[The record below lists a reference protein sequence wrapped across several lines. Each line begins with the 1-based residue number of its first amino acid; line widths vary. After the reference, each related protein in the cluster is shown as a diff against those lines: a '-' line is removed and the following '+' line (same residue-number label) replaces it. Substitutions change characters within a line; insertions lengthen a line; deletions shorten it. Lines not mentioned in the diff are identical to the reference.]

1 MKFGPES
8 LYWSRLNRKIV
19 EEKCWEIRK
28 DEDYTDYF
36 LNKYRDESFKSEFEK
51 ALFENDPLT
60 EDQKT
65 EIRNSILRN
74 MIEEK
79 DIADMESVPQLVCLF
94 LAADTDVNSYN
105 PNNNFALL
113 HYLSK
118 ETGRNYAKIMDILM
132 MHPNVQVN
140 IKSSDNMTPLMLA
153 CMSSC
158 FEAFSRLC
166 EHPDTDF
173 NCRDKNGWT
182 ALHFP
187 FLSKS
192 KKKKVNSN
200 REMDFDAKKKILE
213 KIFHPDSSEFD
224 VEVLDDEGRNILEFV
239 LMANK
244 FDCRAWELFL
254 KHPLIPRMMNETK
267 DKEGYTLIY
276 QAIVFNKLDTVDFL
290 LKFPGLSLHLVDGKN
305 IVQFAIDRW
314 IAEAETQGVEK
325 CLRVFSEHPEVREML
340 NTKNQEGDPP
350 VIKLLKD
357 RRLDLVNILLES
369 PEIDLDVRDSAG
381 KNLETIAR

>member
-1 MKFGPES
+1 
-8 LYWSRLNRKIV
+8 
-19 EEKCWEIRK
+19 
-28 DEDYTDYF
+28 
-36 LNKYRDESFKSEFEK
+36 
-51 ALFENDPLT
+51 
-60 EDQKT
+60 
-65 EIRNSILRN
+65 
-74 MIEEK
+74 
-79 DIADMESVPQLVCLF
+79 
-94 LAADTDVNSYN
+94 
-105 PNNNFALL
+105 
-113 HYLSK
+113 
-118 ETGRNYAKIMDILM
+118 
-132 MHPNVQVN
+132 
-140 IKSSDNMTPLMLA
+140 
-153 CMSSC
+153 
-158 FEAFSRLC
+158 
-166 EHPDTDF
+166 
-173 NCRDKNGWT
+173 
-182 ALHFP
+182 
-187 FLSKS
+187 
-192 KKKKVNSN
+192 
-200 REMDFDAKKKILE
+200 MDFDAKKKILE

-254 KHPLIPRMMNETK
+254 KHPLIPRMMNVTK